1 MAALATT
8 YPTLLDV
15 TKRLDPNGKI
25 DAVGEILNETN
36 QMLPDAVFKE
46 GNLPTGHRVTVRTGI
61 PTPTWRKLNGGITP
75 KKSRTAQITFNTGML
90 EALAEVDVR
99 VANLNGNSPE
109 WRLSEDKAF
118 IEGMSV
124 EMQDTLLYGN
134 EGTEPEAF
142 TGIMPYYNSLSAES
156 AQNIVVGGG
165 SGTDNASILL
175 VTWGDDVHCIYP
187 KGSKAGLDV
196 TDYGKVWIEN
206 VDAANGRMLALRTH
220 YTWDAGL
227 VVRDW
232 RQAGRIPNIDKSAL
246 LADASSG
253 ANLPRLMFELSRKIH
268 NPSAG
273 RQAWYMSRDVAT
285 RLFQQISALTKES
298 TLGSMDVGG
307 KKVDSFLNIPLRRV
321 DAMSADETL
330 VA

>member
-1 MAALATT
+1 MAALGVT
-8 YPTLLDV
+8 YPNLLDV

-25 DAVGEILNETN
+25 DAVAEVLNETN
-36 QMLPDAVFKE
+36 EMLPELHFKE
-46 GNLPTGHRVTVRTGI
+46 GNLPTGHRATIRTGI

-75 KKSRTAQITFNTGML
+75 KKSRTSQITFNVGML

-99 VANLNGNSPE
+99 VANLNGNSAE

-118 IEGMSV
+118 IEGMNV

-142 TGIMPYYNSLSAES
+142 TGIMNYYNSLSAES
-156 AQNIVVGGG
+156 AQQIVVGGG

-175 VTWGDDVHCIYP
+175 VQWGDDIHGIYP

-196 TDYGKVWIEN
+196 SDEGVVWIEN
-206 VDAANGRMLALRTH
+206 VDGSNGRMKAYRTH

-227 VVRDW
+227 VVKDW
-232 RQAGRIPNIDKSAL
+232 RKAARIPNIDKSAL
-246 LADASSG
+246 IATAASG
-253 ANLPRLMFELSRKIH
+253 ANLPSLMFEASRLIH
-268 NPSAG
+268 NPGAG
-273 RQAWYMSRDVAT
+273 RQAWYMSRYVAT
-285 RLFQQISALTKES
+285 RLFQQLSYLTKDS
-298 TLGSMDVGG
+298 TLATMDVGG
-307 KKVDSFLNIPLRRV
+307 KKVDTFLGIPLRRV
-321 DAMSADETL
+321 DAMSADEAL